1 MSRVGASGCI
11 KSGAVIER
19 STESLTSS
27 SFEYT
32 DLFTES
38 FGKSS
43 GANLVLNSVDLL
55 RLARSSLTAPVSLN
69 S

>member
-1 MSRVGASGCI
+1 MSRVGASGCM

-19 STESLTSS
+19 STDSFTSS
-27 SFEYT
+27 SFDYT
-32 DLFTES
+32 DLLTES

-43 GANLVLNSVDLL
+43 GVSFVLNSVDLFTFV
-55 RLARSSLTAPVSLN
+55 RSSFTAPVSLN